1 MEVLKPSLK
10 EAILAI
16 HLPQL
21 KKRCF
26 PEDFKLHE
34 SLKNLLTSALI
45 LILGVVSLLNVN
57 PTGAKLVYGVD
68 GMTFETFPVG
78 VTFILI
84 GLASVYFIISGLKV
98 LAYLK
103 EKAVIGNQSQTVQD
117 FKRLIYLQRLAIV
130 IGLSLYAFSLGKI
143 NFLISTALFLYFTG
157 LLLGRRDYIKFAAL
171 SVAGAIVV
179 YLLFVYFF
187 KLAL

>member
-1 MEVLKPSLK
+1 LV
-10 EAILAI
+10 I
-16 HLPQL
+16 HPPQL

-26 PEDFKLHE
+26 PEDFQLHD
-34 SLKNLLTSALI
+34 SLKNLLTSTLI
-45 LILGVVSLLNVN
+45 LILGVVCLLNVN

-84 GLASVYFIISGLKV
+84 GLAAVYFIISGLKV
-98 LAYLK
+98 LAHMK
-103 EKAVIGNQSQTVQD
+103 ERATNGEQNQALQD

-171 SVAGAIVV
+171 SVAGATGV